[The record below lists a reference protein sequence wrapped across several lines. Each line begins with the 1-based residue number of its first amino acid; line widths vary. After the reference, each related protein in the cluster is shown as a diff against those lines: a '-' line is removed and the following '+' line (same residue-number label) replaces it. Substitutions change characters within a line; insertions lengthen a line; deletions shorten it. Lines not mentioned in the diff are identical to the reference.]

1 LFIVFKKTTGSLKKS
16 QHTGQKRF
24 IRLREMEDLEIIP
37 LPDLIE
43 VKRN

>member
-1 LFIVFKKTTGSLKKS
+1 MFIVFKKNNWILEEVTA
-16 QHTGQKRF
+16 QKRF